1 MAFRRKKRRK
11 DTGSQ
16 HSRAMRAMGAFVI
29 VCFAFAVGFVL
40 RGSDAFLERM
50 GMSSFSVDV
59 EQNPGATVSGETY
72 DSISARIAEVQGML
86 EQESL
91 DGYELDEVTRTLIT
105 GFLKDTGDSY
115 ARYYDP
121 EAYAAYTATEADEK
135 FGIGVLFGDYKNQAY
150 AVDVIPGSSA
160 QASGVRVGDFIV
172 AIDGDRKSDGWPLAD
187 ALKQL
192 EREEGS
198 SVVVTWRRP
207 DNIESEGG
215 DEYTVTLTCAP
226 AERKNVTSALR
237 DETIG
242 YIKVRQFGRES
253 ASLVKD
259 AVKKLANKGAT
270 AYVLD
275 LRDCP
280 GGYLTQAVEVTS
292 MFQNS
297 GVVVQI
303 KTTEGVTTRSAS
315 GTTLTSAPVA
325 VIVNGNTAAAA
336 EVVAASLQDND
347 RAVIV
352 GRTTMGKGTVQL
364 MRELSFGGAISY
376 TVAEYITPQGRSLTN
391 AGVSPN
397 VVAGSDS
404 ASGSGQDIQLD
415 LAVEAVTARVE
426 G

>member
-1 MAFRRKKRRK
+1 
-11 DTGSQ
+11 
-16 HSRAMRAMGAFVI
+16 MGAFVI
-29 VCFAFAVGFVL
+29 VLLAFAIGFVL
-40 RGSDAFLERM
+40 RGNDAFLDRM
-50 GMSSFSVDV
+50 GMGALSVDV
-59 EQNPGATVSGETY
+59 EANPGATVSGNTY

-91 DGYELDEVTRTLIT
+91 EQYSLDEATRTLVSD
-105 GFLKDTGDSY
+105 FLKETDDAY

-121 EAYAAYTATEADEK
+121 ESYAAYTAEEADEL
-135 FGIGVLFGDYKNQAY
+135 FGVGVLFGDYQNQAY

-160 QASGVRVGDFIV
+160 QARGVAVGDFVV
-172 AIDGDRKSDGWPLAD
+172 AIDGDRKDGGWPVAD
-187 ALKQL
+187 TLKML
-192 EREEGS
+192 EREEGD

-207 DNIESEGG
+207 DNIESAGG
-215 DEYTVTLTCAP
+215 EEYTVTLTCGP
-226 AERKNVTSALR
+226 AERKNVTSAMR
-237 DETIG
+237 DENVG

-253 ASLVKD
+253 ADLVKD
-259 AVKKLANKGAT
+259 AIKKLKGKGAT
-270 AYVLD
+270 SYVLD

-292 MFQNS
+292 MFQSS

-303 KTTEGVTTRSAS
+303 QTTEGVTTRSAN
-315 GTTLTSAPVA
+315 GATLTTAPLA
-325 VIVNGNTAAAA
+325 VLVNGNTAAAA
-336 EVVAASLQDND
+336 EVIAASLQDND

-376 TVAEYITPQGRSLTN
+376 TVAEYLTPQGRSLSG

-397 VVAGSDS
+397 VVAGATS
-404 ASGSGQDIQLD
+404 AGSGQDIQLE
-415 LAVEAVTARVE
+415 LAVEAVAVRSE